1 MLLQADVEH
10 TSGRESKETYN
21 ESLAG
26 VTLQDYYLESFAQQN
41 LTIDPYFENGTLLPF
56 IEQDALLPQG
66 TGDDRL
72 MAFEYLSLP
81 LALVSLSFTHICLHS
96 YIYMHV
102 NNAH

>member
-72 MAFEYLSLP
+72 MAFEYLSLS
-81 LALVSLSFTHICLHS
+81 LALSLSHTHA
-96 YIYMHV
+96 YIHTYTCTSTMLIDV
-102 NNAH
+102 